1 MFGTRP
7 LQLERR
13 ASEFRRGRQLA
24 RRRALCLLLPWLA
37 LNGGCSSRAPAPAAS
52 GGAAASTSGRSAAD
66 GGSGGSVSAGAT
78 ARIAAAG
85 SPAANSGSGA
95 AAADA
100 GASSPGNDDAGTD
113 SSLHPVP
120 MHVALDP
127 NIVFQWEETQPG
139 TQTATDCKAGRYE
152 GTFTCTYLMPGA
164 DPSTGIEVTGPVVF
178 ELTRSQNGEF
188 LEISQGQ
195 LEGFAA
201 LLINFTASL
210 TGKLNCSTNSLDAAA
225 NQGMFGF
232 GSAALLPAGAF
243 AGSLTGTL
251 DRTTTTLSGQWN
263 LMLTDGLAAGG
274 ACIGPWTAQWVP

>member
-13 ASEFRRGRQLA
+13 SGAFQRGRQLA
-24 RRRALCLLLPWLA
+24 TQRALCLLLPCLV
-37 LNGGCSSRAPAPAAS
+37 LNGGCSSRAPAAS
-52 GGAAASTSGRSAAD
+52 AGAAAPATGQSAAV
-66 GGSGGSVSAGAT
+66 GGSGGSLSMTPT
-78 ARIAAAG
+78 A
-85 SPAANSGSGA
+85 GA
-95 AAADA
+95 AAVA
-100 GASSPGNDDAGTD
+100 GSTAAIGGAGTAGRGVDASSQGDDDAGTD
-113 SSLHPVP
+113 SSLHPVSK
-120 MHVALDP
+120 HVPPDP

-139 TQTATDCKAGRYE
+139 AQTATDCKAGRYE
-152 GTFTCTYLMPGA
+152 GTFTCIYLMPGA

-188 LEISQGQ
+188 LEISNGQ
-195 LEGFAA
+195 LEGYAA

-225 NQGMFGF
+225 DQGTFGF

-251 DRTTTTLSGQWN
+251 DRSTTTLSGEWN

-274 ACIGPWTAQWVP
+274 ACIGPWTAQWVQ